1 MTVDGNYRLSQLD
14 ELEAESIHIFR
25 EVAAEFEKP
34 VLMFSGGKDSIV
46 MLRLAEKAF
55 YPAKVP
61 FPVLQVDTGY
71 DFPEVL
77 DTRDRWVER
86 LGLRLH
92 VASVEQA
99 IKDGV
104 VVDDGKTPRNR
115 LQIGT
120 LLNAIEE
127 EGYTAAF
134 GGGRRDEEKAR
145 AKERVY
151 SHRDEFGQWD
161 PKNQRPELWS
171 LYNGRIHEGEHMRIF
186 PLSNWTEL
194 DVWDYIRREAID
206 IPSIYFAHQRR
217 VFERGGMLFSESEFN
232 PLREGETVTERQVRF
247 RTVGDLTLTGCL
259 ESAAD
264 DLDKIIEEVAASRIT
279 ERGATRGDDKF
290 SEAAMED
297 RKKEGYF

>member
-1 MTVDGNYRLSQLD
+1 MTTTHADYRLSQLD
-14 ELEAESIHIFR
+14 QLEAESIHIFR

-55 YPAKVP
+55 YPAKIP

-77 DTRDRWVER
+77 ETRDNWVNR
-86 LGLRLH
+86 LGVRLI
-92 VASVEQA
+92 VASVEEA
-99 IKDGV
+99 IANGI
-104 VVDDGKTPRNR
+104 VVDDGKTSRNR
-115 LQIGT
+115 HQIGT

-127 EGYTAAF
+127 NGFTAAF

-161 PKNQRPELWS
+161 PKMQRPELWS
-171 LYNGRIHEGEHMRIF
+171 LYNGRIHGGEHMRIF

-194 DVWDYIRREAID
+194 DIWHYIGQRGDRDPLDLLLPPAPGVQARRHA
-206 IPSIYFAHQRR
+206 A
-217 VFERGGMLFSESEFN
+217 
-232 PLREGETVTERQVRF
+232 LRERAQPAPSPARTVEERTVRF
-247 RTVGDLTLTGCL
+247 RTVGDLTLTGCV
-259 ESAAD
+259 E
-264 DLDKIIEEVAASRIT
+264 
-279 ERGATRGDDKF
+279 
-290 SEAAMED
+290 SEADTIDED
-297 RKKEGYF
+297 HRRDRHRPGDRARRHPR